1 MRKSIPIRFNGRE
14 RKVIYLTF
22 DGGTEKYTANLLDIL
37 KKNNVK
43 GSPNS
48 VKQENIENF
57 KNYGPTKKVLRN

>member
-1 MRKSIPIRFNGRE
+1 M
-14 RKVIYLTF
+14 YLTF